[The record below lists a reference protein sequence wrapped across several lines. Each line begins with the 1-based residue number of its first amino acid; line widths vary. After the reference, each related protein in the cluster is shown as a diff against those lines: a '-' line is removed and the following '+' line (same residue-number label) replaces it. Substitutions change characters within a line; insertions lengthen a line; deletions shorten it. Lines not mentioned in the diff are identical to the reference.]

1 MIGLEGLIVFQ
12 GAESPQVRNALRA
25 AKRPM
30 RNGHIH
36 SSTHTCKGHRKD
48 MDGRMRKVPQWG
60 SHTYALTCH
69 RVAVCSC
76 LLWENAGG
84 LSLEAGTGSH
94 PQQPPD
100 IPGKPAEAEGPSSS
114 SASPPATFGSTDFFW
129 PGEGRAYCPR
139 EANKRICPGLGPCH
153 QEAGGSWFCA
163 RCRGDTVNLIMC
175 VLGPAALL

>member
-1 MIGLEGLIVFQ
+1 MAEELVIGLEGLIVFQ
-12 GAESPQVRNALRA
+12 GAESLQVRNALRA

-94 PQQPPD
+94 PQQPP
-100 IPGKPAEAEGPSSS
+100 ISLINQPKLRGQAAALRHRQQQLAAQIS
-114 SASPPATFGSTDFFW
+114 F
-129 PGEGRAYCPR
+129 
-139 EANKRICPGLGPCH
+139 GLGK
-153 QEAGGSWFCA
+153 AGH
-163 RCRGDTVNLIMC
+163 TVPEKQTKEYAQ
-175 VLGPAALL
+175 G